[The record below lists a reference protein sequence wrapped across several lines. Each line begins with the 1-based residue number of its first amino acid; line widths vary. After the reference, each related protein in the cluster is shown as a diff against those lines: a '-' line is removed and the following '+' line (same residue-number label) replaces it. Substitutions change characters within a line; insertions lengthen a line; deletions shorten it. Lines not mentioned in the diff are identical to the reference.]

1 METNEQYLI
10 RLEKLKWLEE
20 NGIDPYGDKFDAT
33 HNSEN
38 FVKEFDEFD
47 KPTLEEKGFRV
58 KLVGRMMT
66 KRGQGKAGFAH
77 LQDQQGRFQIY
88 VRKDML
94 DELSFEVF
102 KKSDIGDII
111 GVEGIVM
118 KTNHGEVTLKVEKY
132 THLTKSLRPLPEKYH
147 GLTDVEERY
156 RNRFVDLIMNQD
168 VKSTFIKRTKIIQS
182 VRRTLDDRG
191 YLEVETPVLQH
202 TLGGATARPFNT
214 HHNALD
220 EEFKL
225 RIATELPLKKLMVG
239 GLERVYEIGRLFRNE
254 GIDTTHNPE
263 FTTIEFYESF
273 ADLNDMMKLTQEI
286 IINAAIAANGTTE
299 VTFGEYSFD
308 LKDGIRVKTMNE
320 LVSEKVN
327 VDIESIRNDYD
338 ALVKIANEFEVELKK
353 HHEKPGH
360 VIYELFD
367 ELVEKTLVEPTF
379 VVGFP
384 QEVTILARP
393 NKEKPGEAHRFELF
407 MCGQEFSNAYF
418 ELNNPLIQREL
429 FNNQQAEKE
438 LGNDEANDIDYN
450 FLLSLEYGMPPA
462 GGVGIGIDRLVMLLT
477 NNTSIKEVILFPTLR
492 AEK

>member
-1 METNEQYLI
+1 MENNEQVQI

-20 NGIDPYGDKFDAT
+20 NGIDPYGDKFTST
-33 HNSEN
+33 HNTITLNE
-38 FVKEFDEFD
+38 EYDQFD
-47 KPTLEEKGFRV
+47 KPTLEEMQV
-58 KLVGRMMT
+58 EVQMVGRMMT

-111 GVEGIVM
+111 GVSGIVM
-118 KTNHGEVTLKVEKY
+118 KTNHGEVTIKVKEY

-168 VKSTFIKRTKIIQS
+168 VKETFIKRTKIIKS
-182 VRRTLDDRG
+182 VRNTLDERG

-202 TLGGATARPFNT
+202 TLGGASARPFNT

-239 GLERVYEIGRLFRNE
+239 GLEKVYEIGRLFRNE

-273 ADLNDMMKLTQEI
+273 ANLDDMMQLTQKVI
-286 IINAAIAANGTTE
+286 IDAAMAANNTTE
-299 VTFGEYSFD
+299 VEFGEHKFD
-308 LKDGIRVKTMNE
+308 LKNGIRVKTMNE
-320 LVSEKVN
+320 LVSEKVGTN
-327 VDIESIRNDYD
+327 IEDIKNDYD
-338 ALVKIANEFEVELKK
+338 KLVAIADKFDVELKK
-353 HHEKPGH
+353 HHDKPGH

-367 ELVEKTLVEPTF
+367 ELVEKSLIEPTF

-393 NKEKPGEAHRFELF
+393 DKENPGQAHRFELF
-407 MCGQEFSNAYF
+407 MCGQEFANAYF
-418 ELNNPLIQREL
+418 ELNNPLIQRQL
-429 FNNQQAEKE
+429 FDNQQAEKE
-438 LGNDEANDIDYN
+438 LGNDEANDVDYN
-450 FLLSLEYGMPPA
+450 FLLALEYGMPPA

-492 AEK
+492 EK